1 MLLEEF
7 DVKKYEKSLRAE
19 GIEQGMEQGRQE
31 GTKRAN
37 KLTVILL
44 EKNRIADLE
53 KAARDEA
60 YQEQLFREFNL

>member
-7 DVKKYEKSLRAE
+7 DVKKYESSLKAE
-19 GIEQGMEQGRQE
+19 GIEQGIQK

-44 EKNRIADLE
+44 EKSRIADLE